1 MPRLLTILLF
11 LVLVARALSQ
21 DSLLVKI
28 QQALSCDPILIGF
41 NEIGSFHEYWQDF
54 HITRRSPVL
63 LSVSWENGRG
73 NKQQY
78 DLKQRDL
85 DKFVEQLVAFMTVEY
100 SSVSSTFTVIYV
112 RSSAGQFEYDYNGVD
127 RGRRSPPAKL
137 IRTLG
142 CNTRLQH
149 R

>member
-1 MPRLLTILLF
+1 MPRLFTFLLSLA
-11 LVLVARALSQ
+11 LVTSALSQ
-21 DSLLVKI
+21 DTSLVKI
-28 QQALSCDPILIGF
+28 RQALLCDSILIGF

-54 HITRRSPVL
+54 HITRSSPAV

-73 NKQQY
+73 AKRQY

-85 DKFVEQLVAFMTVEY
+85 DKFVEQLVAFVPVEY
-100 SSVSSTFTVIYV
+100 NSISSTFTVIYV
-112 RSSAGQFEYDYNGVD
+112 RSYSGEFEYDYNGVD